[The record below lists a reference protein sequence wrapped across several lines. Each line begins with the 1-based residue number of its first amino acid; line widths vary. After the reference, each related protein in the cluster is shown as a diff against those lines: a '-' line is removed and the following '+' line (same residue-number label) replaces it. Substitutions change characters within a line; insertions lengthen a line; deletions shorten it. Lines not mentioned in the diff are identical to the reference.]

1 MDDQLALIINAQARA
16 FGRNFAVLLKSNQ
29 IKEIMTTFRSMKGY
43 FHGIH
48 ISFGE
53 KNPCNELSWEVL
65 FDFEMIQFQ
74 SIFGLGASL
83 S

>member
-53 KNPCNELSWEVL
+53 KKSV
-65 FDFEMIQFQ
+65 
-74 SIFGLGASL
+74 
-83 S
+83 